1 VSYPFEDL
9 DDSQFERVVVQCM
22 RKLFG
27 VAVQGFGPGPDGG
40 RDARFQGTAA
50 RFPSEASPWRG
61 LTVGQAKHT
70 AAVNGHFSEPR
81 FGSDAKTSIL
91 SVEIGRLNKLKA
103 KDELDFYILFSN
115 RRLGGNV
122 APALEG
128 RVAAEVGLDK
138 QHVHFVGIER
148 LNELLYE
155 YPDIIRLAKIDPVDS
170 PLLPTSQDLAEVI
183 LAIAHEL
190 GPREVEPRPVE
201 RLRYEEKNE
210 LNSMSDDFAEELS
223 GRYLGYT
230 TRIEEFL
237 AAPENAEILERYEAA
252 VEDFQLKIVAKR
264 ADYQSFDDV
273 FNYLVDTL
281 RKRDPILAGR
291 GRVRLVR
298 TMLFYMYWHCDM
310 GKQPGAPS

>member
-1 VSYPFEDL
+1 MGRVLAVSQQAGQGHVTFESRVRASRKRDVVGSLVSVSVGGYAQHVSYPFEDL

-70 AAVNGHFSEPR
+70 AAVNGHFGEPR

-103 KDELDFYILFSN
+103 KDEFDFYILFGN

-122 APALEG
+122 GPALEG

-138 QHVHFVGIER
+138 QHVHFVGI
-148 LNELLYE
+148 
-155 YPDIIRLAKIDPVDS
+155 
-170 PLLPTSQDLAEVI
+170 
-183 LAIAHEL
+183 
-190 GPREVEPRPVE
+190 
-201 RLRYEEKNE
+201 
-210 LNSMSDDFAEELS
+210 
-223 GRYLGYT
+223 
-230 TRIEEFL
+230 
-237 AAPENAEILERYEAA
+237 
-252 VEDFQLKIVAKR
+252 
-264 ADYQSFDDV
+264 
-273 FNYLVDTL
+273 
-281 RKRDPILAGR
+281 
-291 GRVRLVR
+291 
-298 TMLFYMYWHCDM
+298 
-310 GKQPGAPS
+310 